1 MRIRIVRTGLF
12 LLFAVLVSVVAPL
25 QPAMSA
31 DLAMRNP
38 AELKSEVKENR
49 DAEKLRQRPA
59 STGLIMVRPV
69 GIALEIDSACVRVIS
84 LSTPLPSVAASSAAR
99 TSAHRC
105 RAACTTRCRAASR
118 GTARSRFPRG

>member
-59 STGLIMVRPV
+59 STAPGRREQRPPDL
-69 GIALEIDSACVRVIS
+69 G
-84 LSTPLPSVAASSAAR
+84 TPLPRSVHHALP
-99 TSAHRC
+99 
-105 RAACTTRCRAASR
+105 
-118 GTARSRFPRG
+118 G

>member
-49 DAEKLRQRPA
+49 DAEKLRQ
-59 STGLIMVRPV
+59 
-69 GIALEIDSACVRVIS
+69 
-84 LSTPLPSVAASSAAR
+84 
-99 TSAHRC
+99 
-105 RAACTTRCRAASR
+105 
-118 GTARSRFPRG
+118 